1 LSTGPLGDGRLFVGE
16 KVPFP
21 GVLPKMSNGGG
32 IESDK
37 DSSEETGSVDD
48 MKEISGEDNSE
59 PVEKSEV
66 GILGV
71 GKDDLRQQSESLTP
85 ASQLGVGF
93 DISEVRKELSVMG

>member
-1 LSTGPLGDGRLFVGE
+1 MSTGPLGDGRLFAGE

-21 GVLPKMSNGGG
+21 GSQPEMSNVDG

-37 DSSEETGSVDD
+37 DSSEGTGSSDD
-48 MKEISGEDNSE
+48 MKEISGKESSE
-59 PVEKSEV
+59 PVDKSEV

-85 ASQLGVGF
+85 ASLLNVGF
-93 DISEVRKELSVMG
+93 DTSEVRKELSVMG